1 MSEDVK
7 PPVLKPVKVIG
18 SLPSDTPPFGAMPSP
33 RFQQFLTRVPAT
45 VQVFKPVQSC
55 QN

>member
-1 MSEDVK
+1 MSEEVNPTLPRK
-7 PPVLKPVKVIG
+7 GKVIG
-18 SLPSDTPPFGAMPSP
+18 SLPDDTPPFGAMPSP